1 MDELQEMREQ
11 LAALKEK
18 LNKQEIVNEKNLRKL
33 MFRKALRFKVF
44 MWVGI
49 LLIATLTVAL
59 WIMNFAWFDGTHTDF
74 ELIWGTITTAIML
87 TMLII
92 GISIIKLRDIR
103 SGNLQ
108 TVKEQIRKMST
119 PLVERNYRIVYGVFS
134 IMVIVLLLSY
144 RYDNGRFEFELYEKV
159 IFVLLLVLTL
169 LNLFFP
175 EWQRK
180 LGEWIAKRMGIK
192 KRPTEWEEYLNHIE
206 EMSELDEENDKAE
219 SETKNRKVKTNSRK

>member
-11 LAALKEK
+11 MAALKEK

-44 MWVGI
+44 VWVGI
-49 LLIATLTVAL
+49 LLIATPTVAL

-74 ELIWGTITTAIML
+74 QLIWVTITTAIIL

-92 GISIIKLRDIR
+92 GTSIIKLRDIR

-119 PLVERNYRIVYGVFS
+119 PLVEKKYRIVYGVFS
-134 IMVIVLLLSY
+134 IMVIVLFLSY

-169 LNLFFP
+169 LNLFLP

-192 KRPTEWEEYLNHIE
+192 KRPTEWEEYINQIE
-206 EMSELDEENDKAE
+206 EMSELDEENDKE
-219 SETKNRKVKTNSRK
+219 EKG

>member
-11 LAALKEK
+11 LTALKEK

-49 LLIATLTVAL
+49 LLIATPTIAL
-59 WIMNFAWFDGTHTDF
+59 WIMNFAWFEGTHTDF
-74 ELIWGTITTAIML
+74 QLIWGTITTAIML
-87 TMLII
+87 ALLII
-92 GISIIKLRDIR
+92 GTSIVKIKDIR

-119 PLVERNYRIVYGVFS
+119 PLVEKKYRIVYGVFS
-134 IMVIVLLLSY
+134 IMVIVLLLVDNY
-144 RYDNGRFEFELYEKV
+144 NNGRFEFELYEKV

-175 EWQRK
+175 EWQRRF
-180 LGEWIAKRMGIK
+180 GEWIAKRMGIK
-192 KRPTEWEEYLNHIE
+192 KRPTEWEEYINQIE
-206 EMSELDEENDKAE
+206 EMSDLDEENDKE
-219 SETKNRKVKTNSRK
+219 EKEL

>member
-49 LLIATLTVAL
+49 LLIATPTIAL
-59 WIMNFAWFDGTHTDF
+59 WIMNFAWFEGTHTDF
-74 ELIWGTITTAIML
+74 QLIWGTITTAIML
-87 TMLII
+87 AMLII
-92 GISIIKLRDIR
+92 GTSIVKIKDIR

-119 PLVERNYRIVYGVFS
+119 PLVEKKYRIVYGVFS
-134 IMVIVLLLSY
+134 IMVIVLLLVDNY
-144 RYDNGRFEFELYEKV
+144 NNGRFEFELYEKV

-175 EWQRK
+175 EWQRRF
-180 LGEWIAKRMGIK
+180 GEWIAKRMGIK
-192 KRPTEWEEYLNHIE
+192 KRPTEWEEYINQIE
-206 EMSELDEENDKAE
+206 EMSELDEENDKE
-219 SETKNRKVKTNSRK
+219 EKGL

>member
-11 LAALKEK
+11 MAALKEK

-49 LLIATLTVAL
+49 LLIATPTVAL
-59 WIMNFAWFDGTHTDF
+59 WIMNFAWFEGTHTDF
-74 ELIWGTITTAIML
+74 QLIWETITTAIML
-87 TMLII
+87 AMLII
-92 GISIIKLRDIR
+92 GTSIIKLRDIR

-119 PLVERNYRIVYGVFS
+119 PLVERKYRIMSNVFS

-144 RYDNGRFEFELYEKV
+144 RYDNGRFEFELYETV
-159 IFVLLLVLTL
+159 LFVLLLVLTL

-180 LGEWIAKRMGIK
+180 LGEWINKKIGRK
-192 KRPTEWEEYLNHIE
+192 KRTTEWEEYLNQIE
-206 EMSELDEENDKAE
+206 EMSELDEGKD
-219 SETKNRKVKTNSRK
+219 ETEK

>member
-11 LAALKEK
+11 MAALKEK

-49 LLIATLTVAL
+49 LLIATPTVAL

-74 ELIWGTITTAIML
+74 QLILGTIATAIML
-87 TMLII
+87 AMLII
-92 GISIIKLRDIR
+92 GTSIIKIKDIR

-108 TVKEQIRKMST
+108 TVKEQIRKMNT
-119 PLVERNYRIVYGVFS
+119 PVVEKKYRIVWNVFS
-134 IMVIVLLLSY
+134 IMVIVLLLEDNY
-144 RYDNGRFEFELYEKV
+144 NNGRFEFELYEKV

-169 LNLFFP
+169 LDLFFP

-192 KRPTEWEEYLNHIE
+192 KRTTEWEEYLNQIE
-206 EMSELDEENDKAE
+206 EMSELDEEKE
-219 SETKNRKVKTNSRK
+219 ETKK

>member
-11 LAALKEK
+11 MAALKEK

-49 LLIATLTVAL
+49 LLIATPTIAL
-59 WIMNFAWFDGTHTDF
+59 WIMNFAWFEGTHTDF
-74 ELIWGTITTAIML
+74 QLIWGTITTAIML
-87 TMLII
+87 ALLII
-92 GISIIKLRDIR
+92 GTSIVKIKDIR

-119 PLVERNYRIVYGVFS
+119 LLVEKKYRIVYGVFS
-134 IMVIVLLLSY
+134 IMVIVLLLVDNY
-144 RYDNGRFEFELYEKV
+144 NNGRFEFELYEKV

-175 EWQRK
+175 EWQRRF
-180 LGEWIAKRMGIK
+180 GEWIAKRMGIK
-192 KRPTEWEEYLNHIE
+192 KRPTEWEEYINQIE
-206 EMSELDEENDKAE
+206 EMSELDEENDKE
-219 SETKNRKVKTNSRK
+219 EKGL

>member
-49 LLIATLTVAL
+49 LLIATPTVAL
-59 WIMNFAWFDGTHTDF
+59 WIMNFAWFEGTHTDF
-74 ELIWGTITTAIML
+74 QLIWETITTAIML
-87 TMLII
+87 AMLII
-92 GISIIKLRDIR
+92 GTSIIKLRDIR

-119 PLVERNYRIVYGVFS
+119 PLVERKYRIVSNVFS

-144 RYDNGRFEFELYEKV
+144 RYDNGRFEFELYETV
-159 IFVLLLVLTL
+159 LFVLLLVLTL

-180 LGEWIAKRMGIK
+180 LGEWINKKIGRK
-192 KRPTEWEEYLNHIE
+192 KRTTEWEEYLNQIE
-206 EMSELDEENDKAE
+206 EMSELDEENDKE
-219 SETKNRKVKTNSRK
+219 EKGL

>member
-49 LLIATLTVAL
+49 LLVATPTVAL

-74 ELIWGTITTAIML
+74 QLILGTIATAIML
-87 TMLII
+87 AMLII
-92 GISIIKLRDIR
+92 GTSIIKIKDIR

-108 TVKEQIRKMST
+108 TVKEQIRKMNT
-119 PLVERNYRIVYGVFS
+119 PVVEKKYRIVWNVFS
-134 IMVIVLLLSY
+134 IMVIVLLLEDNY
-144 RYDNGRFEFELYEKV
+144 NNGRFEFELYEKV

-169 LNLFFP
+169 LDLFFP

-192 KRPTEWEEYLNHIE
+192 KRTTEWEEYLNQIE
-206 EMSELDEENDKAE
+206 EMSELDEENDDKE
-219 SETKNRKVKTNSRK
+219 KGL

>member
-18 LNKQEIVNEKNLRKL
+18 LNKQEIINEKNLRKL
-33 MFRKALRFKVF
+33 MFRKALRFKIF
-44 MWVGI
+44 MWIGI
-49 LLIATLTVAL
+49 LLIATPTVAL
-59 WIMNFAWFDGTHTDF
+59 WIMNFAWFEGTHTDF
-74 ELIWGTITTAIML
+74 ELIWGTIATAIML

-108 TVKEQIRKMST
+108 TVKEQIRKMNT
-119 PLVERNYRIVYGVFS
+119 PMVERKYRIVYGVFC
-134 IMVIVLLLSY
+134 IMVIVLLLVDNYS
-144 RYDNGRFEFELYEKV
+144 NGRFDFDVHEKV
-159 IFVLLLVLTL
+159 VFVLLLVLTL

-180 LGEWIAKRMGIK
+180 LGEWMNKKIGRK
-192 KRPTEWEEYLNHIE
+192 KRTTEWDEYIRQIE
-206 EMSELDEENDKAE
+206 EMSDLDEEKE
-219 SETKNRKVKTNSRK
+219 KTEN

>member
-44 MWVGI
+44 VWVGI
-49 LLIATLTVAL
+49 LLIATPTVAL

-74 ELIWGTITTAIML
+74 QLIWVTITTAIIL

-92 GISIIKLRDIR
+92 GTSIIKLRDIR

-119 PLVERNYRIVYGVFS
+119 PLVEKKYRIVYGVFS
-134 IMVIVLLLSY
+134 IMVIVLFLSY

-169 LNLFFP
+169 LNLFLP

-192 KRPTEWEEYLNHIE
+192 KRPTEWEEYINQIE
-206 EMSELDEENDKAE
+206 EMSELDEENDKE
-219 SETKNRKVKTNSRK
+219 EKGL

>member
-18 LNKQEIVNEKNLRKL
+18 LSKQEIVNEKNLRKL

-49 LLIATLTVAL
+49 LFIATPTVAL
-59 WIMNFAWFDGTHTDF
+59 WIMNFAWFEGTHTDF
-74 ELIWGTITTAIML
+74 ELIWETITTAIIL

-92 GISIIKLRDIR
+92 GTSIIKLRDIR

-119 PLVERNYRIVYGVFS
+119 PLVEKKYRIVYGVFC
-134 IMVIVLLLSY
+134 IMVIVLLLVDNY
-144 RYDNGRFEFELYEKV
+144 NNGRFEFELYEKV

-169 LNLFFP
+169 LNLLFP

-192 KRPTEWEEYLNHIE
+192 KRPTEWDEYINQIE
-206 EMSELDEENDKAE
+206 EMSELDEEKEDTEK
-219 SETKNRKVKTNSRK
+219 

>member
-18 LNKQEIVNEKNLRKL
+18 LNKQEIINEKNLRKL
-33 MFRKALRFKVF
+33 MFRKVLRFKIF
-44 MWVGI
+44 MWIGI
-49 LLIATLTVAL
+49 LLIASPTVAL
-59 WIMNFAWFDGTHTDF
+59 WIMNFAWFEGTHTDF
-74 ELIWGTITTAIML
+74 ELIWETITTAIIL

-92 GISIIKLRDIR
+92 GTSIIKLRDIR
-103 SGNLQ
+103 YGNLQ
-108 TVKEQIRKMST
+108 TVKEQIRKMTT
-119 PLVERNYRIVYGVFS
+119 PMVERTYRIVYGVFC
-134 IMVIVLLLSY
+134 IMVIVLFLSY

-180 LGEWIAKRMGIK
+180 LGEWMNKKIGRK
-192 KRPTEWEEYLNHIE
+192 KRTTEWEEYINQIE
-206 EMSELDEENDKAE
+206 EMSELDEEKE
-219 SETKNRKVKTNSRK
+219 ETEK

>member
-11 LAALKEK
+11 MAALKEK

-44 MWVGI
+44 VWVGI
-49 LLIATLTVAL
+49 LLIATPTVAL

-74 ELIWGTITTAIML
+74 QLIWGTITTAIIL

-92 GISIIKLRDIR
+92 GTSIIKLRDIR

-119 PLVERNYRIVYGVFS
+119 PLVEKKYRIVYGVFS
-134 IMVIVLLLSY
+134 IMVIVLFLSY

-169 LNLFFP
+169 LNLFLP

-192 KRPTEWEEYLNHIE
+192 KRPTEWEEYINQIE
-206 EMSELDEENDKAE
+206 EMSDLDEENDKE
-219 SETKNRKVKTNSRK
+219 EKGL

>member
-49 LLIATLTVAL
+49 LLIATPTIAL
-59 WIMNFAWFDGTHTDF
+59 WIMNFAWFEGTHTDF
-74 ELIWGTITTAIML
+74 QLIWGTITTAIML

-92 GISIIKLRDIR
+92 GTSIIKIKDIR

-108 TVKEQIRKMST
+108 TVKEQIRKMNT
-119 PLVERNYRIVYGVFS
+119 PIEERKDRIVWNVLS
-134 IMVIVLLLSY
+134 IMVIVLLLVDNY
-144 RYDNGRFEFELYEKV
+144 NNGRFEFDLYEKV
-159 IFVLLLVLTL
+159 IFVLFLVLTL
-169 LNLFFP
+169 LNLFFSG
-175 EWQRK
+175 WQRK
-180 LGEWIAKRMGIK
+180 LGEWMNKKIGRK
-192 KRPTEWEEYLNHIE
+192 KRITEWDEYIRQIE
-206 EMSELDEENDKAE
+206 EMSDLDEENDKE
-219 SETKNRKVKTNSRK
+219 GKGL

>member
-33 MFRKALRFKVF
+33 MFWKALRFKVF

-49 LLIATLTVAL
+49 LLIATPTIAL
-59 WIMNFAWFDGTHTDF
+59 WIMNFAWFEGTHTDF
-74 ELIWGTITTAIML
+74 ELIWGTITTSIML

-92 GISIIKLRDIR
+92 GTSIIKLKDIR

-119 PLVERNYRIVYGVFS
+119 PLVEKKYRIVHGVFS
-134 IMVIVLLLSY
+134 IMVIVLLLVDNY
-144 RYDNGRFEFELYEKV
+144 NNGRFEFELYEKV

-175 EWQRK
+175 EWQRRF
-180 LGEWIAKRMGIK
+180 GEWIAKRMGIK
-192 KRPTEWEEYLNHIE
+192 KRPTEWEEYINQIE
-206 EMSELDEENDKAE
+206 EMSELDEEKEDTEK
-219 SETKNRKVKTNSRK
+219 

>member
-18 LNKQEIVNEKNLRKL
+18 LNKQEIINEKNLRKL
-33 MFRKALRFKVF
+33 MFRKALRFKIF
-44 MWVGI
+44 MWIGI
-49 LLIATLTVAL
+49 LLSATPTVAL
-59 WIMNFAWFDGTHTDF
+59 WIMNFAWFEGTHTDF
-74 ELIWGTITTAIML
+74 QLIWGTIATAIML

-92 GISIIKLRDIR
+92 GTSIIKLRDIR

-108 TVKEQIRKMST
+108 TVKEQIRKMNT
-119 PLVERNYRIVYGVFS
+119 PMVERKYRIVWNVFS

-144 RYDNGRFEFELYEKV
+144 RYDNGRFEFELYETV
-159 IFVLLLVLTL
+159 LFVLLLVLTL

-180 LGEWIAKRMGIK
+180 LGEWMNKKIGRK
-192 KRPTEWEEYLNHIE
+192 KRTTEWEEYINQIE

-219 SETKNRKVKTNSRK
+219 SERKD

>member
-18 LNKQEIVNEKNLRKL
+18 LNKQEIINEKNLRKL
-33 MFRKALRFKVF
+33 MFRKALRFKIF
-44 MWVGI
+44 MWIGI
-49 LLIATLTVAL
+49 LLMATPTVAL
-59 WIMNFAWFDGTHTDF
+59 WIMNFAWFEGTHTDF
-74 ELIWGTITTAIML
+74 ELIWETITTSIML

-92 GISIIKLRDIR
+92 GTSIIKLRDIR

-119 PLVERNYRIVYGVFS
+119 PLVEKKYRIVYGVFC
-134 IMVIVLLLSY
+134 IMVIVLLLVDNY
-144 RYDNGRFEFELYEKV
+144 NNGRFEFELYEKV

-175 EWQRK
+175 EWQRRF
-180 LGEWIAKRMGIK
+180 GEWIAKRMGIK
-192 KRPTEWEEYLNHIE
+192 KRPTEWEEYINQIE

-219 SETKNRKVKTNSRK
+219 SETEN

>member
-11 LAALKEK
+11 MAALKEK

-49 LLIATLTVAL
+49 LLIATPTVAL
-59 WIMNFAWFDGTHTDF
+59 WIMNFAWFEGTHTDF
-74 ELIWGTITTAIML
+74 QLIWGTITTAIML
-87 TMLII
+87 AMLII
-92 GISIIKLRDIR
+92 GTSIVKIKDIR

-119 PLVERNYRIVYGVFS
+119 PLVEKKYRIVHGVFS
-134 IMVIVLLLSY
+134 IMVIVLLLVDNY
-144 RYDNGRFEFELYEKV
+144 NNGRFEFELYEKV

-175 EWQRK
+175 EWQRRF
-180 LGEWIAKRMGIK
+180 GEWIAKRMGIK
-192 KRPTEWEEYLNHIE
+192 KRPTEWEEYINQIE
-206 EMSELDEENDKAE
+206 EMSELDEENDKE
-219 SETKNRKVKTNSRK
+219 EKGL

>member
-49 LLIATLTVAL
+49 LLIATPTVAL
-59 WIMNFAWFDGTHTDF
+59 WIMNFAWFEGTHTDF
-74 ELIWGTITTAIML
+74 QLIWGTIATAIML

-92 GISIIKLRDIR
+92 GTSIIKIKDIR

-108 TVKEQIRKMST
+108 TVKEQIRKMNT
-119 PLVERNYRIVYGVFS
+119 PVVEKRYRIVWNVFS
-134 IMVIVLLLSY
+134 IMVIVLLLVDNY
-144 RYDNGRFEFELYEKV
+144 NNGRFEFELYEKV

-169 LNLFFP
+169 LNLLFP

-192 KRPTEWEEYLNHIE
+192 KRPTEWDEYIRQIE
-206 EMSELDEENDKAE
+206 EMSDLDEEKE
-219 SETKNRKVKTNSRK
+219 KTEN

>member
-11 LAALKEK
+11 MAALKEK
-18 LNKQEIVNEKNLRKL
+18 LNKQEIINEKNLRKL
-33 MFRKALRFKVF
+33 MFWKALRFKIF
-44 MWVGI
+44 MWIGI
-49 LLIATLTVAL
+49 LLIATPTVAL
-59 WIMNFAWFDGTHTDF
+59 WIMNFAWFEGTHTDF

-108 TVKEQIRKMST
+108 TVKEQIRKMNT
-119 PLVERNYRIVYGVFS
+119 PMVERKYRIVWNVFS
-134 IMVIVLLLSY
+134 IMVIVQLLSY
-144 RYDNGRFEFELYEKV
+144 RYDDGRFEFELYETV
-159 IFVLLLVLTL
+159 LFVLLLVLTL

-180 LGEWIAKRMGIK
+180 LGEWMNKKIGRK
-192 KRPTEWEEYLNHIE
+192 KRTTEWEEYINQIE
-206 EMSELDEENDKAE
+206 EMSELDEENKAE
-219 SETKNRKVKTNSRK
+219 KGDL

>member
-11 LAALKEK
+11 MAALKEK

-44 MWVGI
+44 VWVGI
-49 LLIATLTVAL
+49 LLIATPTIAL
-59 WIMNFAWFDGTHTDF
+59 WIMNFAWFEGTHTDF
-74 ELIWGTITTAIML
+74 QLIWGTITTAIIL

-92 GISIIKLRDIR
+92 GTSIIKLRDIR

-119 PLVERNYRIVYGVFS
+119 PLVEKKYRIVYRVFS
-134 IMVIVLLLSY
+134 IMVIVLLLVDNY
-144 RYDNGRFEFELYEKV
+144 NNGRFEFELYEKV
-159 IFVLLLVLTL
+159 FFVLLLVLTL

-175 EWQRK
+175 EWQRRF
-180 LGEWIAKRMGIK
+180 GEWIVKRMGIK
-192 KRPTEWEEYLNHIE
+192 KRPTEWEEYINQIE
-206 EMSELDEENDKAE
+206 EMSELDEENDKE
-219 SETKNRKVKTNSRK
+219 EKGL

>member
-18 LNKQEIVNEKNLRKL
+18 LNKQEIINEKNLRKL
-33 MFRKALRFKVF
+33 MFRKVLRFKIF
-44 MWVGI
+44 MWIGI
-49 LLIATLTVAL
+49 LLIASPTVAL
-59 WIMNFAWFDGTHTDF
+59 WIMNFAWFEGTHTDF
-74 ELIWGTITTAIML
+74 ELIWETITTAIIL

-92 GISIIKLRDIR
+92 GTSIIKLRDIR
-103 SGNLQ
+103 YGNLQ

-119 PLVERNYRIVYGVFS
+119 PLVEKKYRIVYGVFS

-175 EWQRK
+175 KWQRK
-180 LGEWIAKRMGIK
+180 LGEWMNKKIGRK
-192 KRPTEWEEYLNHIE
+192 KRTTEWEEYINQIE
-206 EMSELDEENDKAE
+206 EMSELDEEKE
-219 SETKNRKVKTNSRK
+219 ETEK

>member
-18 LNKQEIVNEKNLRKL
+18 LNKQEIINEKNLRKL
-33 MFRKALRFKVF
+33 MFRKALRFKIF
-44 MWVGI
+44 MWIGI
-49 LLIATLTVAL
+49 LLSATPTVAL
-59 WIMNFAWFDGTHTDF
+59 WIMNFAWFEGTHTDF

-108 TVKEQIRKMST
+108 TVKEQIRKMNT
-119 PLVERNYRIVYGVFS
+119 PMVERKYRIVYGVFC
-134 IMVIVLLLSY
+134 IMVIVLLLVDNYS
-144 RYDNGRFEFELYEKV
+144 NGRFEFDVHEKV
-159 IFVLLLVLTL
+159 VFVLLLVLTL

-180 LGEWIAKRMGIK
+180 LGEWMNKKIGRK
-192 KRPTEWEEYLNHIE
+192 KRITEWDEYIRQIE
-206 EMSELDEENDKAE
+206 EMSELDEEDKAE
-219 SETKNRKVKTNSRK
+219 KGEL

>member
-11 LAALKEK
+11 MAALKEK

-33 MFRKALRFKVF
+33 MFRKALRFKIF

-49 LLIATLTVAL
+49 LLIATPTIAL

-74 ELIWGTITTAIML
+74 QLIWGTITTAIML

-92 GISIIKLRDIR
+92 GTSIVKIKDIR

-119 PLVERNYRIVYGVFS
+119 PLVEKKYRIVYGVFS
-134 IMVIVLLLSY
+134 IMVIVLLLVDNY
-144 RYDNGRFEFELYEKV
+144 NNGRFEFELYEKV

-169 LNLFFP
+169 LNLFLP
-175 EWQRK
+175 EWQRRF
-180 LGEWIAKRMGIK
+180 GEWIAKKMGIK
-192 KRPTEWEEYLNHIE
+192 KRPTEWEEYIRQIE
-206 EMSELDEENDKAE
+206 EMSDLDEENDKE
-219 SETKNRKVKTNSRK
+219 EKGL

>member
-11 LAALKEK
+11 MAALKEK

-33 MFRKALRFKVF
+33 MFRKALRFKIF
-44 MWVGI
+44 MWIGI
-49 LLIATLTVAL
+49 LLIATPTVAL
-59 WIMNFAWFDGTHTDF
+59 WIMNFAWFEGTHTDF
-74 ELIWGTITTAIML
+74 ELIWETITTAIIL

-92 GISIIKLRDIR
+92 GTSIIKLRDIR
-103 SGNLQ
+103 YGNLQ

-119 PLVERNYRIVYGVFS
+119 PLVEKKYRIVYGVFC

-144 RYDNGRFEFELYEKV
+144 RYDNGRFEFELYETV
-159 IFVLLLVLTL
+159 LFVLLLVLTL

-192 KRPTEWEEYLNHIE
+192 KRTTEWEEYINQIE

-219 SETKNRKVKTNSRK
+219 SETEN